1 MRGFS
6 KVHIFV
12 SPHSPVL
19 KYSWDNTRRFAGQY
33 SEQNGAGGD
42 PTVTPSYTIENLL
55 SISIIRDLPC
65 RNLSLVRKVPQTMQ
79 TSGVIFC
86 TAYHSSASSNT
97 ISSTDLPVRRSGQNQ
112 APRKIRAFLFQSVQ
126 SAVPFETK
134 ALKNP
139 LARPSKGKCP
149 KVLDQLSAL

>member
-19 KYSWDNTRRFAGQY
+19 KYFWDNTRRFAGQY

-42 PTVTPSYTIENLL
+42 PTATPSYTIENLL

-97 ISSTDLPVRRSGQNQ
+97 ISSTDLPVRHSGPVSYTHLDVYKRQTVCDT
-112 APRKIRAFLFQSVQ
+112 PSVIITNA
-126 SAVPFETK
+126 SPT
-134 ALKNP
+134 
-139 LARPSKGKCP
+139 
-149 KVLDQLSAL
+149 